1 MRASSGEPALT
12 ATVSGQLRTFITPFP
27 SIIALSQP
35 THVGSAPASSTRCS
49 PLSCHG
55 RTTFFSATHSS
66 TISAPYSSAASAL
79 RAAFDVAHIVLDA
92 RATLTNAAPVQSI
105 DSVKT

>member
-1 MRASSGEPALT
+1 MESLGGKAR
-12 ATVSGQLRTFITPFP
+12 
-27 SIIALSQP
+27 
-35 THVGSAPASSTRCS
+35 
-49 PLSCHG
+49 
-55 RTTFFSATHSS
+55 
-66 TISAPYSSAASAL
+66 AL